1 MPAAADCTSPCRA
14 SVLSTGSRSSV
25 SPATDV
31 PQYRYD
37 EVTSDTDTLTHG
49 ELMVLV
55 STQVSLSSNFGRP
68 LVPSQPA
75 VSVSPRVE
83 DIFSGVSF
91 SSPLRDGAAAAELVT
106 QPRPG
111 WGEAGMVVS
120 KLAAPCT
127 AAAEDRGELE
137 AEDDF
142 GDPQHEATLKYLGAR
157 PKNSMT
163 MDIR

>member
-1 MPAAADCTSPCRA
+1 MPADCTSPCRA

-37 EVTSDTDTLTHG
+37 EVTSDTDTAPHS
-49 ELMVLV
+49 ELIVLV

-68 LVPSQPA
+68 LVPSPPA

-83 DIFSGVSF
+83 DIFSGLSF

-106 QPRPG
+106 QQRPG

>member
-1 MPAAADCTSPCRA
+1 M
-14 SVLSTGSRSSV
+14 
-25 SPATDV
+25 
-31 PQYRYD
+31 
-37 EVTSDTDTLTHG
+37 
-49 ELMVLV
+49 
-55 STQVSLSSNFGRP
+55 
-68 LVPSQPA
+68 
-75 VSVSPRVE
+75 SVSPRVE

-127 AAAEDRGELE
+127 AAAEDREE
-137 AEDDF
+137 TEDDF

>member
-1 MPAAADCTSPCRA
+1 
-14 SVLSTGSRSSV
+14 
-25 SPATDV
+25 
-31 PQYRYD
+31 
-37 EVTSDTDTLTHG
+37 
-49 ELMVLV
+49 MVLV

-68 LVPSQPA
+68 LVPAEPA
-75 VSVSPRVE
+75 VSVSPRLE

-91 SSPLRDGAAAAELVT
+91 SSPLRDGPAAAELLT
-106 QPRPG
+106 QHRPG

-120 KLAAPCT
+120 QLAAPST

-142 GDPQHEATLKYLGAR
+142 GDEQHAATLKYLGAR

-163 MDIR
+163 MDIRYIQHIYILLSTYIK